1 MKLSKNVLT
10 AAVILALSGTVFT
23 GCEEKSTSEKVEDK
37 VEETGEEIEDEV
49 EDTKDEVEDEI
60 DDAN

>member
-10 AAVILALSGTVFT
+10 AAVILAIGGAVFT
-23 GCEEKSTSEKVEDK
+23 GCKEKSTGEKVEDK
-37 VEETGEEIEDEV
+37 IEETGEEVKDEV
-49 EDTKDEVEDEI
+49 NDAKEEVEDEI